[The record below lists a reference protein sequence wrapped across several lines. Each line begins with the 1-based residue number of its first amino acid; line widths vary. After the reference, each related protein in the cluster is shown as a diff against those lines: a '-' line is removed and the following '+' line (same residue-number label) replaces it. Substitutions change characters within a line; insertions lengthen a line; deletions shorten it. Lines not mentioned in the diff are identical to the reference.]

1 MISLSRSPDLWQPYA
16 TAKSDLLQVAKPV
29 ATLKTRFPLQA
40 SAVEAVISQ
49 TGRSPDALLYL
60 TMAGRKSFWTVLLD
74 PATADVVA
82 FMPLD
87 SF

>member
-1 MISLSRSPDLWQPYA
+1 
-16 TAKSDLLQVAKPV
+16 
-29 ATLKTRFPLQA
+29 
-40 SAVEAVISQ
+40 VISQ

-60 TMAGRKSFWTVLLD
+60 PMVGRKSFWTVLLD
-74 PATADVVA
+74 PATADLVA